1 MFTSSGFR
9 DGQLGAW
16 SIYLFDTDMK
26 NGDNI
31 IRDKNMGV

>member
-1 MFTSSGFR
+1 MVSYVGISGPV
-9 DGQLGAW
+9 DNAL
-16 SIYLFDTDMK
+16 DTDVK